1 MTVAWT
7 KVVTTEMER
16 GGQTQNKFQKCKTNS
31 FADVGYEMKSDVK
44 GDAEFFDLSNQMLS
58 FTWRGTR
65 WEKQT

>member
-1 MTVAWT
+1 M

-31 FADVGYEMKSDVK
+31 FAEVGYEMKSDVK

-58 FTWRGTR
+58 FT
-65 WEKQT
+65 